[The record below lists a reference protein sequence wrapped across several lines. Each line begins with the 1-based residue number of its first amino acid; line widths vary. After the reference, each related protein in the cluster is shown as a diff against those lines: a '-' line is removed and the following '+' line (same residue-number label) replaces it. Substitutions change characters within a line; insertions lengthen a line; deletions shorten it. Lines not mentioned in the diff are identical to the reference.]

1 MTLAATVVLMDRGIG
16 LMALVLVAA
25 TGASM
30 AVSLHGYG
38 VLPFWPAWL
47 WGTVAMGA
55 AVAVPVLYAPQGLT
69 RVLQP
74 IIWLHPEWVGGR
86 VETLTQTLN
95 KFRDRPSS
103 VLGCFAGAIIAQV
116 LIVLFYLTV
125 EHALDIQVNPWDLAV
140 IVPLSLIV
148 QMLPVSVN
156 GFGVREA
163 TFSFYFTRVGLPIES
178 AVLLSLV
185 AAGLTMLFSL
195 SGAAVYASRRR

>member
-1 MTLAATVVLMDRGIG
+1 
-16 LMALVLVAA
+16 
-25 TGASM
+25 
-30 AVSLHGYG
+30 
-38 VLPFWPAWL
+38 
-47 WGTVAMGA
+47 
-55 AVAVPVLYAPQGLT
+55 
-69 RVLQP
+69 VLQP
-74 IIWLHPEWVGGR
+74 VIWLHPEWVGGR
-86 VETLTQTLN
+86 VETLTQTLGN
-95 KFRDRPSS
+95 FRNRPSS

-125 EHALDIQVNPWDLAV
+125 EHALNIQVNPWDLAV

-156 GFGVREA
+156 GLGVREA